1 MSTENESGISNALES
16 QKCRRSKPRKYRH
29 RQKITTNI
37 VEKKKK
43 KFKYKEETKNKKYNN
58 TAFSMLFLLY
68 HYHNQL
74 SHEKNIQQK
83 RHGSKL
89 PRHNSAMSPLRVPSR
104 DSNPGPSLRCRLVH
118 HQLNYPLTLRLWQSD
133 GWTELV
139 SLEN

>member
-37 VEKKKK
+37 VEKRKN
-43 KFKYKEETKNKKYNN
+43 KFKYKEETKNEKYNN

-68 HYHNQL
+68 RNRYQL

-83 RHGSKL
+83 RHGGKL
-89 PRHNSAMSPLRVPSR
+89 PEHGSLGTLILSSSYCSAMRVPSR
-104 DSNPGPSLRCRLVH
+104 DSNPRPPLRHTGAPSM
-118 HQLNYPLTLRLWQSD
+118 
-133 GWTELV
+133 ELPI
-139 SLEN
+139 NPKIMAI